1 MSIGLKLYKRAPLG
15 GDYSITTISGA
26 LTGVAANG
34 PVWSI
39 RWTSETKACVVKS
52 VCLHLDCSTAYTTA
66 QATSYGLYF
75 ARTYTAVD
83 SGGTAA
89 TLTTNNGKLDTS
101 YPTTAMADMRIGTTG
116 VITAGTRTLDA
127 QPFDVFSFSTTALG
141 VTGEEIGRYGGAED
155 IQQIILR
162 ENEGL
167 VLHNL
172 IAMGA
177 AGVVKLYVTLVWAEV
192 PKLNV

>member
-1 MSIGLKLYKRAPLG
+1 MAPGSKLYKRAPLG
-15 GDYSITTISGA
+15 GDYSITVISGA
-26 LTGVAANG
+26 LTTVAADG
-34 PVWSI
+34 PVWSC

-52 VCLHLDCSTAYTTA
+52 VCLHLDCTTAYTTA
-66 QATSYGLYF
+66 QPTSYGLYF
-75 ARTYTAVD
+75 ARSYTAVD

-127 QPFDVFSFSTTALG
+127 QAIDVFSFATTALG
-141 VTGEEIGRYGGAED
+141 AGGQEIARYGGADD

-162 ENEGL
+162 SNEGL

-172 IAMGA
+172 VLMGA
-177 AGVVKLYVTLVWAEV
+177 VGVVKLYVTLVWAEV